1 MVNRGLKSLLF
12 STLNA
17 RSAAGL
23 RPQAQLGRESRIN
36 QPNHCCPVPS
46 EVVLARPIH
55 GLLRNRAA
63 VLAVEN

>member
-1 MVNRGLKSLLF
+1 MVNSGLKPGVF
-12 STLNA
+12 NDEC

-23 RPQAQLGRESRIN
+23 RAQAQFGCESRIN
-36 QPNHCCPVPS
+36 QPNHCLPAPS

-55 GLLRNRAA
+55 GLLRKRAA

>member
-1 MVNRGLKSLLF
+1 MVNSGLKRLCF
-12 STLNA
+12 DDEY
-17 RSAAGL
+17 RPPAGL
-23 RPQAQLGRESRIN
+23 HAQAQFGRESRIN
-36 QPNHCCPVPS
+36 QPNQCCRVPS